1 MTRPVDPAVQQAHA
15 DVVALF
21 RATPAA
27 DRAGLHDVCRA
38 ARDRL
43 AALPVLDPHDPSTWN
58 SYELLTANFQTLLCY
73 LVEADVPTSEPD
85 RFRALLIRLLHYHYD
100 SHNADPGVRLA
111 ELVLKD
117 WEVRLG
123 ESHKDTILAN
133 ERLAACLHDR
143 GDSEQARPLFER
155 ILALRSQKSGA
166 DDVATLVA
174 ACNLGSCLNQLSDHQ
189 AAFELAQDTLRRC
202 ELWLGSDDSTTILA
216 TQTLADS
223 LSGLGEHRIAL
234 SLYEMVHRRHL
245 FEYGE
250 DALPTLCVAESVALS
265 LQELGDHEAAR
276 AVDAALLPRFECAA
290 GKDYAG
296 SKRTRNRLV
305 KSLKA
310 LGRDAEADDIRGG
323 GTKF

>member
-21 RATPAA
+21 RTTPAA
-27 DRAGLHDVCRA
+27 DPAGLYAVCRA

-43 AALPVLDPHDPSTWN
+43 AALPVLDPHDPGTWN
-58 SYELLTANFQTLLCY
+58 SYELLTTNIQTLLCY
-73 LVEADVPTSEPD
+73 LGEANVPTSEPD

-100 SHNADPGVRLA
+100 SHNADPGVLLA

-123 ESHKDTILAN
+123 ESHKDTIVAI

-143 GDSEQARPLFER
+143 GDSQRARPLFER
-155 ILALRSQKSGA
+155 ILALRSRKFGA

-189 AAFELAQDTLRRC
+189 AAFQLAQDTLRRC

-216 TQTLADS
+216 TQILAAS

-234 SLYEMVHRRHL
+234 SLYVMVHQWRL
-245 FEYGE
+245 LEYGE
-250 DALPTLCVAESVALS
+250 DALTTLGVAENIALA
-265 LQELGDHEAAR
+265 LQELGDHDAAR
-276 AVDAALLPRFECAA
+276 AVDADLLPRFERAA
-290 GKDYAG
+290 GKDYVG
-296 SKRTRNRLV
+296 SKRTRNRLE
-305 KSLKA
+305 KSLRA
-310 LGRDAEADDIRGG
+310 LGRD
-323 GTKF
+323 T